1 MISLIAVLN
10 NRALDFKVPKNKAD
24 LVLSMFQNGVEQ
36 WGPLPH
42 VSGLVLNY
50 FVYEQSFASK
60 IFFTSKRRNL
70 TSNFSM
76 QPFSL

>member
-42 VSGLVLNY
+42 VSGRSYLTIL
-50 FVYEQSFASK
+50 S
-60 IFFTSKRRNL
+60 TSKVLLARFFL
-70 TSNFSM
+70 LAKEGT
-76 QPFSL
+76 